1 MDPTE
6 RFSTRAEEYESAR
19 PSYPREVITLMRD
32 ALDLAPHHAI
42 ADIGSGTGIL
52 SRLFLDCGNTVF
64 GVEPNAAMRA
74 VAQDTLDRYR
84 RFRSVDGRAE
94 ESHLADRSVDF
105 IVVGQALHWFEISTT
120 AREFRRVLKPAG
132 WVVIV
137 WNERRVT
144 GLPFLV
150 EYEAFLERWGTDYL
164 EVRARYDLEPQLS
177 GLFER
182 HDHRAFGNAQE
193 LDPRGL
199 RARLLSSSYVPPPD
213 DPQREPMLAALDK
226 LFQEHQVDGRV
237 RIEYDTHVYYGRLK
251 T

>member
-1 MDPTE
+1 
-6 RFSTRAEEYESAR
+6 
-19 PSYPREVITLMRD
+19 
-32 ALDLAPHHAI
+32 
-42 ADIGSGTGIL
+42 
-52 SRLFLDCGNTVF
+52 
-64 GVEPNAAMRA
+64 MRA

-132 WVVIV
+132 WVVI
-137 WNERRVT
+137 
-144 GLPFLV
+144 V

>member
-74 VAQDTLDRYR
+74 VAQDGWPR
-84 RFRSVDGRAE
+84 RGIALGRSLGRFHRRR
-94 ESHLADRSVDF
+94 SGLALVRDIDNGSRVSA
-105 IVVGQALHWFEISTT
+105 GAQA
-120 AREFRRVLKPAG
+120 RRLG
-132 WVVIV
+132 SE